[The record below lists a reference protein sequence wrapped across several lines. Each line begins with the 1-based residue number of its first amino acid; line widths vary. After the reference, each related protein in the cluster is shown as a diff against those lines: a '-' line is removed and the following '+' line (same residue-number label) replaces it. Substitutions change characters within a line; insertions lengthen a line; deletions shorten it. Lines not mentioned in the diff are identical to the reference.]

1 MKKMYLTEYDEAEH
15 LKLLEIEKQRE
26 IEAIR
31 ADGQREI
38 EEVRAEGQRKLEEVR
53 ADGQRKLE
61 EAREET
67 QNEDAST
74 VAIAMRLIREGA
86 TTAKELTDQGVPEKI
101 ALAFFEE
108 GAFPTERKK
117 NG

>member
-38 EEVRAEGQRKLEEVR
+38 EEVRAEGQRKLEE
-53 ADGQRKLE
+53 
-61 EAREET
+61 AREET
-67 QNEDAST
+67 QNEDASA